1 MNETAN
7 TFLLV
12 GDTFT
17 PAMLLRQLKLV
28 YSVYGPLT
36 KTNEIKKRKKL
47 VEEEHMKI
55 CWPKIACNMTHLME
69 EMKNLTK
76 AFLRDIAFSV
86 VNNQNLDAYRRGSAL
101 VVYKLSYKKR
111 KEPGTMTTSKEATVT
126 SKGNNLTKLLLKND
140 TENEALANKEQLPKD
155 SKQNKEK

>member
-17 PAMLLRQLKLV
+17 PAMHLRQLKLV

-55 CWPKIACNMTHLME
+55 CWPKIVCNMIHLME

-76 AFLRDIAFSV
+76 AFLRDSIFSH
-86 VNNQNLDAYRRGSAL
+86 
-101 VVYKLSYKKR
+101 
-111 KEPGTMTTSKEATVT
+111 
-126 SKGNNLTKLLLKND
+126 
-140 TENEALANKEQLPKD
+140 
-155 SKQNKEK
+155 